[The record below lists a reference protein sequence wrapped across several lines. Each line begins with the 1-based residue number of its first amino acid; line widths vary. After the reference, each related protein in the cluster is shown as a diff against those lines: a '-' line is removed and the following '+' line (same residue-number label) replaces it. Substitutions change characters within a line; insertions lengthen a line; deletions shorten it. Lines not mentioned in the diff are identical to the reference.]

1 MSTQGVVFFCIYTQY
16 LISLL
21 VKSNN
26 PLHAIMSRVD
36 HKDAKATNQIS
47 THVTKSM
54 KQAVIDSLDTVTLN
68 RKQKVLPPA
77 AKKSPSYRLEGLI

>member
-1 MSTQGVVFFCIYTQY
+1 MNHQGVVFFCIYTRY

-36 HKDAKATNQIS
+36 HKDAKATNQIY
-47 THVTKSM
+47 THITKSM
-54 KQAVIDSLDTVTLN
+54 EQATIYSVATVALN
-68 RKQKVLPPA
+68 QK
-77 AKKSPSYRLEGLI
+77 